1 MQGNYSV
8 GLEIKDK
15 DGKSIFPSSLPPF
28 AMSFDSTEDRVMQV
42 IIAIGNLRFPG
53 PGKYQVE
60 LSADGKLHFQDRLD
74 VRLLAEGKDSKKL
87 LS

>member
-1 MQGNYSV
+1 
-8 GLEIKDK
+8 
-15 DGKSIFPSSLPPF
+15 
-28 AMSFDSTEDRVMQV
+28 MQV